1 MVLAAVFYGLGLGPI
16 EWRSQTFIKHG
27 FTKQRVLALGVSTM
41 GISLAGIVFPWL
53 LRHLTR
59 EYGLGGSSLLL
70 GAITLNG
77 CVGSLLQQVVKP
89 PETAHS
95 HPGVLRNGHI
105 EMRVVRKRKDLTD
118 HNVEF
123 ASPVQTNLQSSSELQ
138 HPADGKP
145 EGAPSGDIGH
155 DYSYQKLRSVS
166 SSNVCDYSD
175 STKLEGDGGLGLGR
189 LALSQDTVYED
200 CQSDFDPCELEGL
213 PTFKR
218 RRLLTE
224 GSESY
229 VSCYSILE
237 SSPYDIVETKD
248 TGEVTI
254 HRRSVSS
261 ESIVM
266 VPVPSRQD
274 RTLASRLT
282 VFVDPCKAL
291 LKNGMFYICT
301 LSFFLLYMINVVY
314 SSTALD
320 FAVDKGVLQDEV
332 VALLTYFSLADA
344 VARLATS
351 VLVNSELVSKKL
363 LMMWVQCSSGV
374 LLLASP
380 YLVGYWAM
388 LLTSLLL
395 GLNLGCLAVLHITL
409 FEDYL
414 ELRRVAWAF
423 NLYHLLIAIISLV
436 VAPIIGHCRDTLGSY
451 DVLFQVLGLLCLLN
465 VFFWVFAEPFFKKQR
480 FAKRKKQE
488 NSPT

>member
-1 MVLAAVFYGLGLGPI
+1 M
-16 EWRSQTFIKHG
+16 
-27 FTKQRVLALGVSTM
+27 
-41 GISLAGIVFPWL
+41 
-53 LRHLTR
+53 
-59 EYGLGGSSLLL
+59 
-70 GAITLNG
+70 
-77 CVGSLLQQVVKP
+77 
-89 PETAHS
+89 
-95 HPGVLRNGHI
+95 
-105 EMRVVRKRKDLTD
+105 
-118 HNVEF
+118 
-123 ASPVQTNLQSSSELQ
+123 
-138 HPADGKP
+138 
-145 EGAPSGDIGH
+145 
-155 DYSYQKLRSVS
+155 
-166 SSNVCDYSD
+166 
-175 STKLEGDGGLGLGR
+175 
-189 LALSQDTVYED
+189 SQDTVYED